1 VCCPAKPVTKTAPV
15 GGGFEERVECE
26 KRKGMKY
33 DPQTGRCI
41 KIVGNVVKECEAKG
55 PNYHYDPKT
64 GSCTKTIGKYGA
76 QEACEAKGFQYRL

>member
-55 PNYHYDPKT
+55 PKL
-64 GSCTKTIGKYGA
+64 S
-76 QEACEAKGFQYRL
+76 L